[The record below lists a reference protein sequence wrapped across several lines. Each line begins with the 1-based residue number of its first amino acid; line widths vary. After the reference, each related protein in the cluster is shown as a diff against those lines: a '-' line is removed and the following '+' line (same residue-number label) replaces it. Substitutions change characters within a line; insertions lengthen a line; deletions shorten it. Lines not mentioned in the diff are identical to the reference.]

1 MLRDVTDAINAAG
14 SEAVI
19 VSGPGGQG
27 EDVLRSLATLRG
39 PVTIVNGDVPCV
51 TSDEV
56 EELTKRAPAIVAARD
71 GTTNALSMSDPS
83 AFAPL
88 YGPGSAERFAAHLH
102 AERLALPGLRDD
114 DETWDAL
121 ASADG
126 FGGESWFK
134 LGDRDI
140 GLHLVRTQAL
150 RAGEPLSHVTARIAT
165 AVGVETTILPAT
177 DDRLRTWVE
186 TPSGTFSFQ
195 QWFVARA
202 HRHPVDRL
210 RFEGSADAKPAP
222 GVLDALHEADAI
234 LIPPSNPYLSIGP
247 ILAVER
253 IRRAIERRRVPCVA
267 VSPLIGGRAVM

>member
-1 MLRDVTDAINAAG
+1 MPSRCRIPRRSHRST
-14 SEAVI
+14 
-19 VSGPGGQG
+19 GP
-27 EDVLRSLATLRG
+27 
-39 PVTIVNGDVPCV
+39 
-51 TSDEV
+51 
-56 EELTKRAPAIVAARD
+56 AARN
-71 GTTNALSMSDPS
+71 GSRPISTPS
-83 AFAPL
+83 
-88 YGPGSAERFAAHLH
+88 GSRF
-102 AERLALPGLRDD
+102 R
-114 DETWDAL
+114 
-121 ASADG
+121 ASATTSTRGKISSG
-126 FGGESWFK
+126 FAVESWFK
-134 LGDRDI
+134 PGDRDI
-140 GLHLVRTQAL
+140 GLHLVPTQGL

-202 HRHPVDRL
+202 HRDPVDRL
-210 RFEGSADAKPAP
+210 RFEGSADARPAP

-267 VSPLIGGRAVM
+267 VRPLIGGRALKGPG